1 MSHECIK
8 TEFGCAHDNV
18 KFCPCCKKVYCAFC
32 GKEWPEKEIEYIERP
47 FYPAWPWPRQSPYQP
62 YFTWQYGNTSGSSG
76 NADISNTDGEQ
87 YKMDVPAQPG
97 VSVYCNHGK

>member
-1 MSHECIK
+1 MHNCIK
-8 TEFGCAHDNV
+8 TEFGCSHDNV

-47 FYPAWPWPRQSPYQP
+47 FYPAWPWPRQSPYKP
-62 YFTWQYGNTSGSSG
+62 YFTWQYSDTSDSSV
-76 NADISNTDGEQ
+76 NAD
-87 YKMDVPAQPG
+87 KMDVPAQPG